1 MARKRIL
8 KEELD
13 YVVATR
19 NLELARKAFRRLK
32 NSGTATE
39 EELEREQASLDKQ
52 KAKAQAANEAMSRS
66 GLSKGSI

>member
-1 MARKRIL
+1 MARTRIL

-39 EELEREQASLDKQ
+39 EELERAQASLDKQ
-52 KAKAQAANEAMSRS
+52 KEKFRLANEAINRS